1 MNADNWRLLEH
12 RTARLF
18 GLSGYIENRPSAVR
32 TSPIKMPSLIN
43 SNLAASGGKGKNQK
57 PIAARTKATASSRV
71 KKIRTAEKL
80 PPLLLKYGGKL
91 TTPKIFF
98 CIIAASLSLMGMNT
112 IRLRHKCDADVKPL
126 RPKIFFYEASQT
138 LTIACAANKIV

>member
-1 MNADNWRLLEH
+1 
-12 RTARLF
+12 
-18 GLSGYIENRPSAVR
+18 
-32 TSPIKMPSLIN
+32 IN

-98 CIIAASLSLMGMNT
+98 CIIAAPLSLMGIIT
-112 IRLRHKCDADVKPL
+112 TRLRQNCDIGMKRLGQPEKYCKNFRL
-126 RPKIFFYEASQT
+126 LSS
-138 LTIACAANKIV
+138 ACVTSKFV